1 MNLSTANATIAALR
15 VELAEARAELAELK
29 RENEQLRSELTE
41 TKKRATP
48 VSSTDYSWCPCDLH
62 DRD

>member
-1 MNLSTANATIAALR
+1 MNPNATIAALR
-15 VELAEARAELAELK
+15 VELAEARAEITELK
-29 RENEQLRSELTE
+29 RENEQLRSEIRKLIE

-48 VSSTDYSWCPCDLH
+48 VSTQVYNWCPRDLH